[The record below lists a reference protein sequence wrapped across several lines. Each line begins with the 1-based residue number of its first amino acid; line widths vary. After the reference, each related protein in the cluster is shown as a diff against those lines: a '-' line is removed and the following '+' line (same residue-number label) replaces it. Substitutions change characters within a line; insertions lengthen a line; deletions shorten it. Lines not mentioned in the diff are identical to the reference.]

1 MSDDGSGKGVLVIY
15 TGGTIGSKPSQPDD
29 PESPQVVVPWAEYE
43 RATPELSLV
52 QRRFPVD
59 CFEEIPPLDSCN
71 VGPEHWKQ
79 MAQAIADRYDEY
91 NGFVILHGTDTM
103 VYTATALSFMLGNL
117 GKPVILTG
125 AQRSAMVSVRNDAT
139 QNLLTALEFANP
151 QANGLPVIPEVCVYF
166 GGRLLRGNR
175 TVKRDTSGYDAYETP
190 NLEPLG
196 IAGDRIAVNERIVR
210 KPDAN
215 AKFTLRRRLNE
226 NVLPVFV
233 APGIQDTE
241 MVERQ
246 LNTPGLRAVVVQA
259 FGSGNIPTKP
269 GFVELFR
276 DAHAKGIVVAA
287 VSQCR
292 TGSVELGIYETSAA
306 LLEAGF
312 VCADDLTLEAA
323 QVKLMCLLGDE
334 DIEPDEVEDRFQR
347 SIAGEQSTSLWL
359 ARYRDGTGHAAHDGT
374 QVGRRRI
381 RGEAVGLPE
390 DRDRIARALL
400 RLRTAKLTGPPSANG
415 AEPDAVS
422 ISLFTDLSDD
432 DPLTHDGPGFLG
444 QFRRWPRSDAERAIS
459 GDTGVLMF
467 DVTELVQGRVKAG
480 DRISFTVAV
489 ETSGASLAWEGVE
502 LAVYVRD

>member
-1 MSDDGSGKGVLVIY
+1 MGATATKGVLVIY

-43 RATPELSLV
+43 EATPELKLV
-52 QRRFPVD
+52 KARFPVD
-59 CFEEIPPLDSCN
+59 CYEGIPPLDSCN
-71 VGPEHWKQ
+71 VGPEHWRQ
-79 MAQAIADRYDEY
+79 MAQAIADAYDDY
-91 NGFVILHGTDTM
+91 TGFVILHGTDTM

-151 QANGLPVIPEVCVYF
+151 EANGLPVIPEVCIYF

-196 IAGDRIAVNERIVR
+196 IAGDKITVNERIIR
-210 KPDAN
+210 RRDPN
-215 AKFTLRRRLNE
+215 AKFTLHRRLNE
-226 NVLPVFV
+226 SVLPIFV
-233 APGIQDTE
+233 APGIQNTE

-246 LNTPGLRAVVVQA
+246 LKTPGLRAVVVQA

-269 GFVELFR
+269 GFIELFR
-276 DAHAKGIVVAA
+276 EAHDRGIVVAA

-292 TGSVELGIYETSAA
+292 TGPVELGIYETSAA

-359 ARYRDGTGHAAHDGT
+359 ARYHDGSGHAVHDGKS
-374 QVGRRRI
+374 VGRKRI
-381 RGEAVGLPE
+381 RGEALQVPE
-390 DRDRIARALL
+390 NRERIARALL
-400 RLRTAKLTGPPSANG
+400 RLRAAKLSGPPSRDG
-415 AEPDAVS
+415 AEADAVT
-422 ISLFTDLSDD
+422 LALYTDLSED
-432 DPLTHDGPGFLG
+432 DPLRRDGPGFLG
-444 QFRRWPRSDAERAIS
+444 AFRRWPRSDAERAIA

-467 DVTELVQGRVKAG
+467 DVTEFVRGRVKAG
-480 DRISFTVAV
+480 DRVSFTLAV
-489 ETSGASLAWEGVE
+489 ETPGAALMWEGVE